1 MGVETQTQVLC
12 QWVPLTWEPSLQP
25 QFWSLCV
32 YVYMCVEYAFTSVY
46 VCVCTI
52 MKARGVPCSIAFCL
66 SPLRQ
71 DLSPELGW
79 QPETPVLLL
88 SLPPKTLWLQVHTQ
102 SCLGTYVGPGDLGSG
117 QACRASTLTP
127 EPSPRPLHPIC
138 ITSAPLIP

>member
-1 MGVETQTQVLC
+1 
-12 QWVPLTWEPSLQP
+12 
-25 QFWSLCV
+25 
-32 YVYMCVEYAFTSVY
+32 MCVEYAFTSVY

-88 SLPPKTLWLQVHTQ
+88 SLPPKCGDAGIAGPDRHVQLFCGNTGSPSYAHL
-102 SCLGTYVGPGDLGSG
+102 LGKGT
-117 QACRASTLTP
+117 A
-127 EPSPRPLHPIC
+127 
-138 ITSAPLIP
+138 